1 MKGMRADSAA
11 VALPVEAAHDHG
23 GERLAALFEAHEDRL
38 YRLARRLV
46 ASADDAHDLV
56 QETFFRAA
64 KSLRSVPAGPA
75 KEEAWLVRV
84 LVNIRRD
91 QWRKAAVRRRSGAIL
106 GAGATTTGDSN
117 LESALIAK
125 QAVWGA
131 LDALHPRRRAIVVM
145 SELEGMSPLA
155 IGSLL
160 GISAMTVRW
169 HLSMGRRDLK
179 RILDPQT
186 GDTT

>member
-1 MKGMRADSAA
+1 MRGDLAAALAADAA
-11 VALPVEAAHDHG
+11 PDDR
-23 GERLAALFEAHEDRL
+23 GERLAALFDAHEDRL
-38 YRLARRLV
+38 YRLARRLA

-56 QETFFRAA
+56 QETFLRAA
-64 KSLRSVPAGPA
+64 KSLRSVPTSLA

-91 QWRKAAVRRRSGAIL
+91 QWRRAAVRRRSDAIL
-106 GAGATTTGDSN
+106 GTGETTGDSN

-125 QAVWGA
+125 RAVWAA
-131 LDALHPRRRAIVVM
+131 LDVLHPRRRAIVIM
-145 SELEGMSPLA
+145 SELEGMNPSA

-160 GISAMTVRW
+160 GLSAMTVRW

-179 RILDPQT
+179 RILKPQI
-186 GDTT
+186 GDTI